1 MRRHVDAAHEET
13 GPMLEET
20 TTLLS
25 QREEVETEKKLL
37 DAFNKHFT
45 IADED
50 LDYLIS
56 NSTPVDNRFFTTLGR
71 LKQIHGDCRLLLGY
85 EDQKLGLDLM
95 ENSSKNLNTA
105 FQKLYRWIQKEFKTL
120 NLENPQINATIRR
133 SLRVLAERPAL
144 FQSCLE
150 FFADARER
158 DLSNSFY
165 AALTGSSNAPSE
177 DSTTKPIEYYAHEP
191 LRFVGNMLAWTH
203 SATVSEREAL
213 EVLFV
218 SEGEEMAKAIQAGIE
233 SEPWLNAETAVF
245 DGKKALEQLVNRDL
259 AGVAR
264 ALRQRVQQIIQAD
277 DDAILAYKVANL
289 IDFYRVTFARLL
301 GSESSVLETL
311 SALRESALSQ
321 YRSVTRDNVASTLA
335 TSVEL
340 PPDLGIP
347 EFLEEALT
355 QIRELMKT
363 YDSSLSP
370 MESRED
376 DFRDVLRH
384 SLDPY
389 LEFCKQIS
397 GKVEEPQKS
406 IFTVNCLMAV
416 KATLVPYEF
425 TKERVAELDDTVDE
439 HAVNLV
445 DHQHAFFL
453 HTSGLHPL
461 LVALATL
468 SDSEED
474 LRSIAGLDP
483 FQPRALTDSSQTL
496 DDFLPSAL
504 MDAMDNLKLLKESRM
519 AETITEEA
527 ANRYC
532 EDFEFVEAKLA
543 AADELLKDQVGED
556 EEDDEVEG
564 GKGRGPVK
572 LRTLFPRTSGEIKV
586 LLS

>member
-1 MRRHVDAAHEET
+1 MRRHVDAAHEDT
-13 GPMLEET
+13 GPMLEEAT
-20 TTLLS
+20 NLLS
-25 QREEVETEKKLL
+25 QRQEVETEKKLL
-37 DAFNKHFT
+37 DAFNKHFV

-50 LDYLIS
+50 LDYIVS
-56 NSTPVDNRFFTTLGR
+56 NSTPVDDRFFSTLGR
-71 LKQIHGDCRLLLGY
+71 LKQIHGDCRVLLGS

-95 ENSSKNLNTA
+95 ETSSKNLNAA

-120 NLENPQINATIRR
+120 NLENPQINTTIRR

-165 AALTGSSNAPSE
+165 AALTGSSNVQSE
-177 DSTTKPIEYYAHEP
+177 DLITKPIEYYTHEP
-191 LRFVGNMLAWTH
+191 LRFVGDMLAWTH

-213 EVLFV
+213 EVLFI
-218 SEGEEMAKAIQAGIE
+218 SEGDEMAKGMQAGIE
-233 SEPWLNAETAVF
+233 SEPWLKDDAAIF
-245 DGKKALEQLVNRDL
+245 DGKKTLEQLVNRDL

-264 ALRQRVQQIIQAD
+264 ALRQRVQQVIQAE

-311 SALRESALSQ
+311 STLRESALTQ
-321 YRSVTRDNVASTLA
+321 YRSITRDNVASL
-335 TSVEL
+335 SIVFIEL

-347 EFLEEALT
+347 EFLEEALAHLK
-355 QIRELMKT
+355 ELMKT

-370 MESRED
+370 MESRAD
-376 DFRDVLRH
+376 DLHDVLRH

-389 LEFCKQIS
+389 LGFCEQIS
-397 GKVEEPQKS
+397 SKVEEPQKS
-406 IFTVNCLMAV
+406 IFKVNCLMGV
-416 KATLVPYEF
+416 KATLVPYDF
-425 TKERVAELDDTVDE
+425 TKEKVAALDDTIDE
-439 HAVNLV
+439 YAVNLV

-461 LVALATL
+461 LVALAPL

-474 LRSIAGLDP
+474 LRSVAGLEP
-483 FQPRALTDSSQTL
+483 FQPQALTDSSQAL

-504 MDAMDNLKLLKESRM
+504 MDAMDNLKLLKESKM
-519 AETITEEA
+519 AEQITEEA
-527 ANRYC
+527 ASRFC
-532 EDFEFVEAKLA
+532 EDFEFVEEKLA
-543 AADELLKDQVGED
+543 AADELLEDQVKPD
-556 EEDDEVEG
+556 EEGEEG
-564 GKGRGPVK
+564 ESGKVNGPVK
-572 LRTLFPRTSGEIKV
+572 LRTLFPRTSGEIRV